1 VSVSLL
7 AQLTDPHVR
16 AVGDDG
22 ASARALAAAVDAVL
36 ALHPAPHAVLVT
48 GDIAEHGEAREYAR
62 VRELLAPLPMP
73 VHVLP
78 GNHDDRDALRE
89 HFGLDGAGEPCEP
102 VQYTTRCRDLR
113 VVVCDSTLPGRDDG
127 CVRTEW
133 LEEQLIAEPSAP
145 TVVAMH
151 HLPVPTGITVLDD
164 IGIAPAD
171 VHALAALLVRS
182 PQVRRVVTG
191 HVHRTVAGS
200 LGGCAV
206 LGLASTHL
214 QSRLEIGLTEFQFV
228 HDPPVFALHALL
240 DGELASHVQP
250 I

>member
-1 VSVSLL
+1 VNVSLL

-16 AVGDDG
+16 VDGDDG

-36 ALHPAPHAVLVT
+36 ALRPAPHAVLVT
-48 GDIAEHGEAREYAR
+48 GDLAEHGEAREYER

-89 HFGLDGAGEPCEP
+89 HFGLDGAGAPGEP
-102 VQYTTRCRDLR
+102 VQYTTRCGDLR
-113 VVVCDSTLPGRDDG
+113 VVVCDTTLPGRDDG
-127 CVRTEW
+127 CVRTDW

-151 HLPVPTGITVLDD
+151 HLPVRTGITVADQ
-164 IGIAPAD
+164 IGVPDANA
-171 VHALAALLVRS
+171 HALAALLARS
-182 PQVRRVVTG
+182 PQVRRVITG

-200 LGGCAV
+200 LGGCTV
-206 LGLASTHL
+206 LACASTYL
-214 QSRLEIGLTEFQFV
+214 QGRLEIGLTEFQLV
-228 HDPPVFALHALL
+228 SEPPVFALHALI
-240 DGELASHVQP
+240 DGEVASHVQP